1 MITRE
6 FLLSIPKTDVHLH
19 LDGSLRLSTLIE
31 LAQEYQVKLPS
42 YTEEGLRRTVFKDK
56 YASLEEYLA
65 GFAYTTAVM
74 QSEAALERVAY
85 ELAQDNQAEGVRY
98 IEVRFAP
105 QLHQHRHLT
114 AVNVLRAVD
123 RGLSRARAQFNAR
136 LEVANGNEPPFEY
149 GIIVCAMR
157 MFARGFSEYFDDLL
171 SVHAHTDL
179 RKVFGLASLE
189 LVRASVY
196 ARDELGVPVVGFDLA
211 GAENGFPAVDH
222 KEAYHL
228 AHKNFL
234 QKTVHAG
241 EAYGPESIFQAITD
255 CHADRIG
262 HGFYLFNPDKITD
275 SSIEDREGYIA
286 DLSGYIADRRIT
298 IEVCLTSNM
307 QTNPEIKSLSEHTFG
322 KMRKAKLSVTFCTDN
337 RLVSN
342 TTVTDELQKAVEAF
356 DITPKE
362 LKNFVIYGFKRSFFP
377 RTYLEKREYVRN
389 IINYYES
396 MEKRFG
402 IQSEK

>member
-1 MITRE
+1 MITRD

-19 LDGSLRLSTLIE
+19 LDGSLRLKTLIE

-42 YTEEGLRRTVFKDK
+42 YTEEGLRAAVFKDK

-98 IEVRFAP
+98 IEIRFAP

-123 RGLSRARAQFNAR
+123 RGLSRARAEFNAR
-136 LEVANGNEPPFEY
+136 PEVASGSEPPFEY

-171 SVHAHTDL
+171 SVHAHTDP

-196 ARDELGVPVVGFDLA
+196 ARDEFGVPVVGFDLA

-275 SSIEDREGYIA
+275 PSIEDREGYIA

-307 QTNPEIKSLSEHTFG
+307 QTNPELKNLSDHTF
-322 KMRKAKLSVTFCTDN
+322 KHMRKAKLSVTFCTDN

-356 DITPKE
+356 DISPKE

-389 IINYYES
+389 VINYYES

-402 IQSEK
+402 IASEK